1 MGVQRLGLWL
11 PRRSFLCIEL
21 SELLKSRKADMP
33 RILVTPA
40 VFKDGQGSWRE
51 VLDAA
56 GFEVV
61 IPPVNCM
68 QISSEE
74 FLKLLDGIDGTLAG
88 IEQYTPEVFAGSN
101 LKVVARIGVGFDQV
115 NLKAATEHRAVVTI
129 TPGTNEHSVA
139 EQAIA
144 LITAIFR
151 DTARRDREI
160 RAGQWRRSSPR
171 RLAGNTI
178 GLLGLGRIGRAMIP
192 RCKGLGLSI
201 VGYDPFAK
209 PEMADELGIQ
219 LCSFDE
225 VISQSD
231 IVSLHM
237 PCTAETTN
245 LMNAE
250 TFSKMK
256 AGSVLINTARGGL
269 VDEDAL
275 VAALTDGSL
284 WGAGLDVCK
293 VEPLPADS
301 PLRDHENIVFSPH
314 LGGIDQTA
322 LDAMGILAAECVVD
336 VLSGRWPEPCIVNP
350 EVRAALT

>member
-1 MGVQRLGLWL
+1 
-11 PRRSFLCIEL
+11 
-21 SELLKSRKADMP
+21 MP

-40 VFKDGQGSWRE
+40 VFKDGHGPWRE
-51 VLDAA
+51 VLDSA

-74 FLKLLDGIDGTLAG
+74 FVKLLDGIDGTLAG
-88 IEQYTPEVFAGSN
+88 IEQYNPQVFAGSK
-101 LKVVARIGVGFDQV
+101 LKAVARIGVGFDQV
-115 NLKAATEHRAVVTI
+115 DLTAATQHGVVVTI

-144 LITAIFR
+144 LITAVFR

-160 RAGQWRRSSPR
+160 RDGQWRRSSPR

-192 RCKGLGLSI
+192 RCQGLGLNVI
-201 VGYDPFAK
+201 GYDPFAK
-209 PEMADELGIQ
+209 PEIAEELGIQ
-219 LCSFDE
+219 LGTFDE
-225 VISQSD
+225 VIAQSD

-237 PCTAETTN
+237 PCTAATTD

-250 TFSKMK
+250 TFARMK
-256 AGSVLINTARGGL
+256 PDSVLINTARGGL

-275 VAALTDGSL
+275 VNALSSGRL
-284 WGAGLDVCK
+284 YGAGLDVCK
-293 VEPLPADS
+293 KEPLPADS
-301 PLRDHENIVFSPH
+301 PLREHGNIVFSPH

-322 LDAMGILAAECVVD
+322 LDAMGQLAAECLVD
-336 VLSGRWPEPCIVNP
+336 SLSGRWPEACVVNP
-350 EVRAALT
+350 EVRRA

>member
-1 MGVQRLGLWL
+1 
-11 PRRSFLCIEL
+11 
-21 SELLKSRKADMP
+21 MP

-40 VFKDGQGSWRE
+40 VFKEGHGPWRD
-51 VLDAA
+51 VLEAA
-56 GFEVV
+56 GFEIV

-68 QISSEE
+68 QISSDE
-74 FLKLLDGIDGTLAG
+74 FLTFLDGIDGTLAG
-88 IEQYTPEVFAGSN
+88 IEQYNPQVFAGSN
-101 LKVVARIGVGFDQV
+101 LKIVARIGVGFDQV
-115 NLKAATEHRAVVTI
+115 DLAAATEHGVAVTI

-144 LITAIFR
+144 LITAVFR

-160 RAGQWRRSSPR
+160 RDGQWRRNSPR
-171 RLAGNTI
+171 RLAGNKI

-192 RCKGLGLSI
+192 RCQGLGLNV

-237 PCTAETTN
+237 PCTAETTD

-256 AGSVLINTARGGL
+256 PDSVLINTARGGL

-293 VEPLPADS
+293 
-301 PLRDHENIVFSPH
+301 
-314 LGGIDQTA
+314 
-322 LDAMGILAAECVVD
+322 
-336 VLSGRWPEPCIVNP
+336 
-350 EVRAALT
+350 

>member
-1 MGVQRLGLWL
+1 
-11 PRRSFLCIEL
+11 
-21 SELLKSRKADMP
+21 MP

-40 VFKDGQGSWRE
+40 VFQDGHGPWRE

-74 FLKLLDGIDGTLAG
+74 FVKLLGGIDATLAG
-88 IEQYTPEVFAGSN
+88 IEQYNPQVFAGSK
-101 LKVVARIGVGFDQV
+101 LKAVARIGVGFDQV
-115 NLKAATEHRAVVTI
+115 DLTAATQHGVVVTI

-144 LITAIFR
+144 LITAVFR

-160 RAGQWRRSSPR
+160 RDGQWRRSSPR

-192 RCKGLGLSI
+192 RCQGLGLNVI
-201 VGYDPFAK
+201 GYDPFAK
-209 PEMADELGIQ
+209 PEMAEELGIQ
-219 LCSFDE
+219 LVSFDDL
-225 VISQSD
+225 ITQSD

-237 PCTAETTN
+237 PCTAETTD

-250 TFSKMK
+250 TFRRMK
-256 AGSVLINTARGGL
+256 QDSVLINTARGGL

-275 VAALTDGSL
+275 VETLSNGRL
-284 WGAGLDVCK
+284 YGAGLDVCK
-293 VEPLPADS
+293 KEPLPADS
-301 PLRDHENIVFSPH
+301 LLREHGNIVFSPH

-322 LDAMGILAAECVVD
+322 LDAMGQLAAECLVD
-336 VLSGRWPEPCIVNP
+336 ILNGRWPEACVVNP
-350 EVRAALT
+350 EVRCA

>member
-1 MGVQRLGLWL
+1 
-11 PRRSFLCIEL
+11 
-21 SELLKSRKADMP
+21 MP

-40 VFKDGQGSWRE
+40 VFKEGHGPWRE

-68 QISSEE
+68 QISSDE
-74 FLKLLDGIDGTLAG
+74 FVKLLEGIDATLAG
-88 IEQYTPEVFAGSN
+88 IEQYSPEVFAGSK
-101 LKVVARIGVGFDQV
+101 LQAVARIGVGFDQV
-115 NLKAATEHRAVVTI
+115 DLKAATQHGVAVTI

-144 LITAIFR
+144 LITAVFR

-160 RAGQWRRSSPR
+160 REGLWRRSSPR

-192 RCKGLGLSI
+192 RCRGLGLNVI
-201 VGYDPFAK
+201 GYDPFAE
-209 PEMADELGIQ
+209 PELAGELGIQ
-219 LCSFDE
+219 LCTFDE

-237 PCTAETTN
+237 PCTAETTG

-250 TFSKMK
+250 TFARMK
-256 AGSVLINTARGGL
+256 QDSVLINTARGGL

-275 VAALTDGSL
+275 VAALQNGPL
-284 WGAGLDVCK
+284 WGAGLDVCRT
-293 VEPLPADS
+293 EPLPADS
-301 PLRDHENIVFSPH
+301 PLREQGNIVLSPH

-322 LDAMGILAAECVVD
+322 LDAMGRLAAQCLVD
-336 VLSGRWPEPCIVNP
+336 ILSERWPEECVVNP
-350 EVRAALT
+350 EVRKS

>member
-1 MGVQRLGLWL
+1 
-11 PRRSFLCIEL
+11 
-21 SELLKSRKADMP
+21 MP

-40 VFKDGQGSWRE
+40 VFKDGHGPWRE

-74 FLKLLDGIDGTLAG
+74 FVKLLDGIDATLAG
-88 IEQYTPEVFAGSN
+88 IEQYNPQVFAGSK
-101 LKVVARIGVGFDQV
+101 LKAVARIGVGFDQV
-115 NLKAATEHRAVVTI
+115 DLTAATQHDVVVTI

-144 LITAIFR
+144 LITAVFR

-160 RAGQWRRSSPR
+160 RDGQWRRSSPR

-192 RCKGLGLSI
+192 RCQGLGLNVI
-201 VGYDPFAK
+201 GYDPFAK
-209 PEMADELGIQ
+209 PQIAEELGIQ
-219 LCSFDE
+219 LASFDE
-225 VISQSD
+225 VIAQSD

-237 PCTAETTN
+237 PCTSETTD

-250 TFSKMK
+250 TFARMK
-256 AGSVLINTARGGL
+256 QDSVLINTARGGL

-275 VAALTDGSL
+275 VEALASGRL
-284 WGAGLDVCK
+284 YGAGLDVCK
-293 VEPLPADS
+293 KEPLPADS
-301 PLRDHENIVFSPH
+301 PLREHGNIVFSPH

-322 LDAMGILAAECVVD
+322 LDAMGQLAAECLVD
-336 VLSGRWPEPCIVNP
+336 ILNGRWPEACVVNP
-350 EVRAALT
+350 EVRRA

>member
-1 MGVQRLGLWL
+1 
-11 PRRSFLCIEL
+11 
-21 SELLKSRKADMP
+21 MP

-40 VFKDGQGSWRE
+40 VFKEGHGPWRE

-74 FLKLLDGIDGTLAG
+74 FLALLDGIDGTIAG
-88 IEQYTPEVFAGSN
+88 IEQYNPQVFAGSD

-115 NLKAATEHRAVVTI
+115 DMKAATEHGVAVTI

-144 LITAIFR
+144 LITAVFR

-160 RAGQWRRSSPR
+160 RDGQWRRNSPR

-192 RCKGLGLSI
+192 RCQGLGLDVI
-201 VGYDPFAK
+201 GYDPFAK
-209 PEMADELGIQ
+209 PEMADELGIK
-219 LCSFDE
+219 LCTFDE

-250 TFSKMK
+250 TFAKMK
-256 AGSVLINTARGGL
+256 PDSVLINTARGGL

-275 VAALTDGSL
+275 VAALTDGPL
-284 WGAGLDVCK
+284 FGASLDVCK
-293 VEPLPADS
+293 KEPLPADS
-301 PLRDHENIVFSPH
+301 PLREHGNIVFSPH

-322 LDAMGILAAECVVD
+322 LDAMGKMAAECVVE
-336 VLSGRWPEPCIVNP
+336 VLNGRWPEPCVVNP
-350 EVRAALT
+350 EVRAAD

>member
-1 MGVQRLGLWL
+1 
-11 PRRSFLCIEL
+11 
-21 SELLKSRKADMP
+21 MP

-40 VFKDGQGSWRE
+40 VFQDGHGPWRE

-74 FLKLLDGIDGTLAG
+74 FVKLLDGIDATLAG
-88 IEQYTPEVFAGSN
+88 IEQYNPQVFAGSK
-101 LKVVARIGVGFDQV
+101 LKAVARIGVGFDQV
-115 NLKAATEHRAVVTI
+115 DLTAATQHGVVVTI

-144 LITAIFR
+144 LITAVFR

-160 RAGQWRRSSPR
+160 RDGQWRRSSPR

-192 RCKGLGLSI
+192 RCQGLGLNVI
-201 VGYDPFAK
+201 GYDPFAK
-209 PEMADELGIQ
+209 PEMAEELGIQ
-219 LCSFDE
+219 LVSFDDL
-225 VISQSD
+225 ITQSD

-237 PCTAETTN
+237 PCTAETTD

-250 TFSKMK
+250 TFRRMK
-256 AGSVLINTARGGL
+256 QDSVLINTARGGL

-275 VAALTDGSL
+275 VETLSNGRL
-284 WGAGLDVCK
+284 YGAGLDVCK
-293 VEPLPADS
+293 KEPLPADS
-301 PLRDHENIVFSPH
+301 PLREHGNIVFSPH

-322 LDAMGILAAECVVD
+322 LDAMGQLAAECLVD
-336 VLSGRWPEPCIVNP
+336 ILNGRWPEACVVNP
-350 EVRAALT
+350 EVRCA

>member
-1 MGVQRLGLWL
+1 
-11 PRRSFLCIEL
+11 
-21 SELLKSRKADMP
+21 MP

-40 VFKDGQGSWRE
+40 VFKEGHGPWRD

-74 FLKLLDGIDGTLAG
+74 FLAFLDGIDGTIAG
-88 IEQYTPEVFAGSN
+88 IEQYNPQVFAGSN
-101 LKVVARIGVGFDQV
+101 LKIVARIGVGFDQV
-115 NLKAATEHRAVVTI
+115 DLAAATEHGVAVTI

-144 LITAIFR
+144 LITAVFR

-160 RAGQWRRSSPR
+160 RDGQWRRNSPR
-171 RLAGNTI
+171 RLAGNKI

-192 RCKGLGLSI
+192 RCQGLGLD
-201 VGYDPFAK
+201 VLGYDPFAK

-250 TFSKMK
+250 TFAKMK
-256 AGSVLINTARGGL
+256 PDSVLINTARGGL
-269 VDEDAL
+269 VDENAL
-275 VAALTDGSL
+275 VAALTDGPL
-284 WGAGLDVCK
+284 FGAGLDVCK
-293 VEPLPADS
+293 KEPLPVDS
-301 PLRDHENIVFSPH
+301 PLREHGNIVFSPH

-322 LDAMGILAAECVVD
+322 LDAMGKMAAECVVE
-336 VLSGRWPEPCIVNP
+336 VLNGRWPEPCIVNP
-350 EVRAALT
+350 EVRAAD

>member
-1 MGVQRLGLWL
+1 
-11 PRRSFLCIEL
+11 
-21 SELLKSRKADMP
+21 MP
-33 RILVTPA
+33 RVLVTPA
-40 VFKDGQGSWRE
+40 VFKEGHGPWRE

-74 FLKLLDGIDGTLAG
+74 FLTFLDGIDGTIAG
-88 IEQYTPEVFAGSN
+88 IEQYNPQVFDGSN

-115 NLKAATEHRAVVTI
+115 DLKSATEHGVTVTT

-144 LITAIFR
+144 LITAVFR
-151 DTARRDREI
+151 DTVRRDREI
-160 RAGQWRRSSPR
+160 RDGEWRRNSPR

-192 RCKGLGLSI
+192 RCKGLGLDV
-201 VGYDPFAK
+201 VGYDPFVN
-209 PEMADELGIQ
+209 PEIADELGIK
-219 LCSFDE
+219 LGTFYE

-237 PCTAETTN
+237 PCTTETTD
-245 LMNAE
+245 LMNAG

-256 AGSVLINTARGGL
+256 QDSVLINTARGGL

-275 VAALTDGSL
+275 VTALTDGPL
-284 WGAGLDVCK
+284 FGAGLDVCK
-293 VEPLPADS
+293 QEPLPSDS
-301 PLRDHENIVFSPH
+301 PLREHSTIVFSPH

-322 LDAMGILAAECVVD
+322 LDAMGQLAAECVVD
-336 VLSGRWPEPCIVNP
+336 VLCGRWPEECVVNP
-350 EVRAALT
+350 EVKAAD